1 MNYLNLK
8 VHLQNHDLIFIL
20 HLQAD
25 PRKVKQPKGLL
36 QIEWGSYC
44 YLERESHPSSNQI
57 ITLQKWH
64 SLTSFSYMFWATM
77 TEKSLTLVQFF
88 MYTNA

>member
-1 MNYLNLK
+1 MTMNYLNLK

-36 QIEWGSYC
+36 QIE
-44 YLERESHPSSNQI
+44 
-57 ITLQKWH
+57 
-64 SLTSFSYMFWATM
+64 
-77 TEKSLTLVQFF
+77 
-88 MYTNA
+88 